1 MVNDFLY
8 KLSEDMP
15 DLELGDSLLQTLGA
29 EAEDLFYPSASP
41 SKKEEED
48 EILKG
53 LMEEYGV
60 EDIKNTMDETGQV
73 LESITFSMV
82 VIVKILSIHSSL

>member
-1 MVNDFLY
+1 MVDDFLY
-8 KLSEDMP
+8 ELPEDMP

-29 EAEDLFYPSASP
+29 GEEDLFYPSASP

-48 EILKG
+48 EILKD

-60 EDIKNTMDETGQV
+60 EDIKNTMDKTDQV
-73 LESITFSMV
+73 LQSITFSMV
-82 VIVKILSIHSSL
+82 MIVKILSIHSSL